1 MIHATDKDSHQEY
14 QPIQAGTLARIAA
27 FNQVRSWDQFHNPKD
42 LAISIS
48 LEAAELLEC
57 FQWSGKDLDAADKLD
72 HMLEET
78 ADVLIYAL
86 LLCQKLGVDPDTII
100 NRKLDQNG
108 RKYPVDQAAGSARKH
123 TELDRD

>member
-1 MIHATDKDSHQEY
+1 MIHATDKDSHQTY

-42 LAISIS
+42 LAIS
-48 LEAAELLEC
+48 LRLAAAELLEC
-57 FQWSGKDLDAADKLD
+57 FQWSGKDLDAAEKRDYL
-72 HMLEET
+72 LEET

-108 RKYPVDQAAGSARKH
+108 RKYPVDQAIGSARKY